1 MIMVIPL
8 EVAVMVLLLF
18 QDSDQMR
25 QELTFVFVKR
35 EMLLA
40 CLIMALLT

>member
-1 MIMVIPL
+1 MIMVISL

-35 EMLLA
+35 EMLLV
-40 CLIMALLT
+40 CLIMVLLT